1 MSQTIE
7 VLNWLKREPITPLQ
21 ALHSLGCMRLG
32 ARVYELR
39 NMGYNIVTDRFPVT
53 NSKGTKTVVGR
64 YRLIPQGE
72 QK

>member
-1 MSQTIE
+1 MSQTME
-7 VLNWLKREPITPLQ
+7 VLSWLKSKPITALEALQ
-21 ALHSLGCMRLG
+21 ALGCMRLG

-39 NMGYNIVTDRFPVT
+39 NMGYNIVTDRFPVK
-53 NSKGTKTVVGR
+53 NSRGTKAVVGR